1 MKHGRILLIFL
12 LALLIAAAVGGQ
24 EEISDDEIN
33 RVADRLYCPT
43 CANQAVSACATR
55 TCQLWRE
62 EVRRQLTAG
71 KGDEEILAH
80 FVSLYGAEV
89 LGEPGDATGF
99 TLTYLPLAIALI
111 VAVLILLRIRKVVPD
126 E

>member
-1 MKHGRILLIFL
+1 MNHGRVLLIFL
-12 LALLIAAAVGGQ
+12 LVLLIAAAAGAQ

-33 RVADRLYCPT
+33 LVADRLYCPT
-43 CANQAVSACATR
+43 CANQAVSACATK

-71 KGDEEILAH
+71 KGHDEILAH

-89 LGEPGDATGF
+89 LGEPDDATGF
-99 TLTYLPLAIALI
+99 TLAYLPVAVTFIA
-111 VAVLILLRIRKVVPD
+111 AVLILLRIRKVAPD

>member
-1 MKHGRILLIFL
+1 MKHWRTLRLILFL
-12 LALLIAAAVGGQ
+12 LLSATAVGAQ
-24 EEISDDEIN
+24 EEVSDDEIN

-43 CANQAVSACATR
+43 CANQAVSACATK

-62 EVRRQLTAG
+62 EVRRQLAAG
-71 KGDEEILAH
+71 KGDEEILAN

-89 LGEPGDATGF
+89 LGEPDDATGF
-99 TLTYLPLAIALI
+99 TLTYLPVFFALLVAIL
-111 VAVLILLRIRKVVPD
+111 VLLRVRKAVPH